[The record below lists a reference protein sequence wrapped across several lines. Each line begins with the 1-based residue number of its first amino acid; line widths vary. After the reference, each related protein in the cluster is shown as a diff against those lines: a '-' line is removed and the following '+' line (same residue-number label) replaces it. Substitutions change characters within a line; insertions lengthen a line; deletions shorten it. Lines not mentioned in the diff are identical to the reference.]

1 MKITVEIPD
10 DFVADLFEPGED
22 PARSLFENAI
32 AEAYR
37 HRRINKESV
46 GELLGL
52 ESVHDVNAV
61 IGKREVYDM
70 TLAEFQE
77 DLAALEQRR
86 ALQSQK
92 TAA

>member
-22 PARSLFENAI
+22 PARSLFENAV

-37 HRRINKESV
+37 HRRLTKDSV

-52 ESVHDVNAV
+52 ENVHDVNAV
-61 IGKREVYDM
+61 IGKREVYDI
-70 TLAEFQE
+70 TLEEFEQQCADLDHFRAEHPVKQC
-77 DLAALEQRR
+77 A
-86 ALQSQK
+86 
-92 TAA
+92 